1 MTIQDVYDIYETV
14 SDADRYT
21 IVVHKGKAGGNL
33 IIHKEEHKDY
43 EVAIARLEKLER
55 SYGGRYH
62 VEFKHY
68 IAGGPSKF
76 MQDVL
81 G

>member
-1 MTIQDVYDIYETV
+1 MSIQDAYDVYETV

-43 EVAIARLEKLER
+43 EVAMARLHELET
-55 SYGGRYH
+55 SYGGKYWVDFRASY
-62 VEFKHY
+62 
-68 IAGGPSKF
+68 
-76 MQDVL
+76 
-81 G
+81 